1 MTHLFYSSGTIDE
14 KIFLLSISVGA
25 FDCNQQSLLRAVGT
39 DDWNQ
44 QSLLTSLK
52 PLFAINTCF
61 QEPLGLMIAINSH
74 F

>member
-1 MTHLFYSSGTIDE
+1 MTHLFYSSGTIDQ

-25 FDCNQQSLLRAVGT
+25 FDC
-39 DDWNQ
+39 NQ

-61 QEPLGLMIAINSH
+61 QEPLGLMFGINSH